1 MHFIIGTA
9 GHVDH
14 GKTTLIRALTGIETD
29 RLREEKERGLSI
41 VPGFAHLTLPPLA
54 KSAERIVGIVDVPGH
69 ERFLKNMLSGVSGVD
84 VAMLVVA
91 ADEGVM
97 PQTMEHLRVLELLRV
112 RRGVLVLTKCDA
124 VDEEW
129 LVLAREDVRTRLKD
143 TLFASAPLVEVSAQ
157 NGAGLEELKQTLARL
172 CADLES
178 QNKRADGARPFRLA
192 IDRAFTVSGFG
203 TVVTGSAADGIV
215 TVGDNLDVWQPGR
228 ERPQTA
234 RVRAVEVHGSPAS
247 HAERGQRTALNLAGT
262 DLDEAARGGTLAAP
276 GTLRAVRQI
285 EVWLQCVAD
294 APRPLKDKAPL
305 RLHFAT
311 TELEARLSLHSATRL
326 QPGENGYARLRL
338 DVPLSCARGDRFV
351 LREVA
356 TERVVGGGVVL
367 DLIEAAGRL
376 TRRQALEFLPPLH
389 HAVEKDDDIAITN
402 ILLRRAK
409 AAGLEVSRLKLELRR
424 FDLKPVLQSSAESGV
439 WRSNSGDDAILLH
452 AEVAAEL
459 REQIFKTLGD
469 FHAREPLQAAMNREI
484 VRAALPSQLPGSVF
498 DALLSEMAATGKIA
512 LEAAGAR
519 LSSHKVTLKEDEARI
534 KKRIEEL
541 AYQAAF
547 QPLSADELSAG
558 AAQNPDEAELARQFI
573 FALLREG
580 TLVRLGEFAISAR
593 RLDEGAA
600 LLRTHLQE
608 HATLSVA
615 QAREVLNSTRKWLVP
630 LLEHYD
636 RIGVTR
642 RNGDV
647 RILR

>member
-41 VPGFAHLTLPPLA
+41 VPGFAHLTLPPIA
-54 KSAERIVGIVDVPGH
+54 KGAERIVGIVDVPGH
-69 ERFLKNMLSGVSGVD
+69 ERFLKNMLSGIAGVD

-97 PQTMEHLRVLELLRV
+97 PQTMEHLRVLELLRI

-129 LVLAREDVRTRLKD
+129 LALAREDVRTRLKD
-143 TLFASAPLVEVSAQ
+143 TLFGAVPLIEVSAQ
-157 NGAGLEELKQTLARL
+157 SGAGLEELKRILARL
-172 CADLES
+172 CHELES
-178 QNKRADGARPFRLA
+178 ESKKLNNERPFRLA

-203 TVVTGSAADGIV
+203 TVVTGSAADGTV
-215 TVGDNLDVWQPGR
+215 TVGDNLDVWRPGR

-234 RVRAVEVHGSPAS
+234 RVRGVEVHGSAALC
-247 HAERGQRTALNLAGT
+247 AERGQRTALNLAGT
-262 DLDEAARGGTLAAP
+262 DLDEASRGGTLAHP

-285 EVWLQCVAD
+285 EVSLQCVSD
-294 APRPLKDKAPL
+294 APRALKDKAPL

-311 TELEARLSLHSATRL
+311 SELEARLSLHSGTRL
-326 QPGENGYARLRL
+326 QPGEESYARLHL
-338 DVPLSCARGDRFV
+338 DAPLACARGDRFV

-356 TERVVGGGVVL
+356 TERVVGGGLVL
-367 DLIEAAGRL
+367 DLVTGAARL
-376 TRRQALEFLPPLH
+376 PRSRALEFLQPLH
-389 HAVEKDDDIAITN
+389 HAVEKNDDISITQ
-402 ILLRRAK
+402 ILLRRAG
-409 AAGLEVSRLKLELRR
+409 AAGMELAHLKLELRR
-424 FDLKPVLQSSAESGV
+424 LDLTFVLQSQPSV
-439 WRSNSGDDAILLH
+439 LWRSNAGDDAILLH
-452 AEVAAEL
+452 AQVANEL
-459 REQIFKTLGD
+459 RERITQTLGD
-469 FHAREPLQAAMNREI
+469 FHAREPLQSAMNRE
-484 VRAALPSQLPGSVF
+484 VLRATLPPQLPSVVF
-498 DALLSEMAATGKIA
+498 DALLTALASAGKIA

-519 LSSHKVTLKEDEARI
+519 LANHKITLKEDEAHL
-534 KKRIEEL
+534 KKRIEDL
-541 AYQAAF
+541 AFQAAF
-547 QPLSADELSAG
+547 QPLTADELVAG
-558 AAQNPDEAELARQFI
+558 ATQNASESEMARQLC
-573 FALLREG
+573 FALLRDG
-580 TLVRLGEFAISAR
+580 TLIRVGDFALSAR
-593 RLDEGAA
+593 RLEEGTI

-608 HATLSVA
+608 HSTLSVA

-642 RNGDV
+642 RSGDV